1 MSTTR
6 RHFLGAGAQLA
17 VAATIGTFTSRA
29 HAARSSIESSQLA
42 PDMWLLGGA
51 GCNVLAVKGAD
62 GSLLVDGGYA
72 KNSSALLE
80 AAARATGNR
89 KVATLINT
97 HWHPAQTGSNERIGR
112 AGGQIIAHEETRK
125 YLGRAVASVDYDGL
139 HGPLKPEGLP
149 TTTTRTTGT
158 LDFAGQHVEY
168 GYLPAA
174 HTNGDLY
181 VHLPAANL
189 IVAGG
194 PVQSGSWPL
203 LDWRNGAWLGGLV
216 KAHEDLAA
224 LAKPDTR
231 IVPANGRVIGGADL
245 KRTHAMFAAFHEQM
259 VIWQNKGWDSGDCIK
274 ARPLQDF
281 EAEYGDASQ
290 FIHGAFQSLNLAYA
304 PD

>member
-1 MSTTR
+1 MSTR
-6 RHFLGAGAQLA
+6 RQFLGAGVQLA
-17 VAATIGTFTSRA
+17 AAATIGMFASRA
-29 HAARSSIESSQLA
+29 HAARVSLKTTLLA
-42 PDMWLLGGA
+42 PDMWLLDGA
-51 GCNVLAVKGAD
+51 GCNVLAVKGPQGA
-62 GSLLVDGGYA
+62 LLVDGGYA
-72 KNSSALLE
+72 GNSTALL
-80 AAARATGNR
+80 AAAAKTTGNR

-125 YLGRAVASVDYDGL
+125 YLSRAVASVDYEGL
-139 HGPLKPEGLP
+139 YGPLAKEGRP
-149 TTTTRTTGT
+149 TTTTRTTSA

-181 VHLPAANL
+181 IHFPAANL

-194 PVQSGSWPL
+194 PVQSESWPM

-216 KAHEDLAA
+216 QAHETLAQ

-231 IVPANGRVIGGADL
+231 IVPANGHLISGADI
-245 KRTHAMFAAFHEQM
+245 KRTHTMFATLHEQM
-259 VIWQNKGWDSGDCIK
+259 VLWQNKGWDSGDCIK
-274 ARPLQDF
+274 ARPLRDY
-281 EAEYGDASQ
+281 EAQYGDATG